1 MLVAVVAIGAALV
14 VAPGLRE
21 AVGFGPMTAPP
32 IAASSHAPTSGPT
45 PTPSEEPAA
54 TYRPNSAYVRSIIDQ
69 YGVRERL
76 QAAVDKGR
84 ADLAA
89 PAVSASILFADGRL
103 WTGLA
108 GVADLATMRPLRAD
122 TPFAIASVSKTFL
135 AAEILALVAEG
146 RLSLEAPVAPLI
158 PGVLVGTQPI
168 DPRIT
173 IRQLLD
179 HTSGLGDFLMDRTFD
194 LAVQADPTAVWTPI
208 MALAYAGR
216 SVGAPGA
223 GYHYSNTGYV
233 LLGLIAEQLTGR
245 TLAQEYRTRFLEPLG
260 LTSVTYQGAEP
271 PSAQM
276 PTAYRY
282 KSVALTARPTDV
294 TDGTDI
300 RPFTA
305 LTTAAGAAGSVAASS
320 GDLARWA
327 RALYGGYLIAPELVQ
342 QMVDDAA
349 TTASLRPSYPYGL
362 GVQVFKIDGR
372 TAFGHSGRLV
382 GARSAMRWFPELG
395 IAIAVMVN
403 ESRFD
408 PAPILRDLL
417 AIVAPES
424 REPAPAPGRTGWF

>member
-1 MLVAVVAIGAALV
+1 MLVAVVATGAALV
-14 VAPGLRE
+14 GVPGVRE
-21 AVGFGPMTAPP
+21 AFGLGPTASPP
-32 IAASSHAPTSGPT
+32 ITASSHAPTPASTPT
-45 PTPSEEPAA
+45 PTVQPAA
-54 TYRPNSAYVRSIIDQ
+54 TYRPNSAYVPSVIDQ

-108 GVADLATMRPLRAD
+108 GVADLATKRPLRPD

-146 RLSLEAPVAPLI
+146 CLSLEAPAAPFV

-179 HTSGLGDFLMDRTFD
+179 HTSGLGDFLVDRKLD
-194 LAVQADPTAVWTPI
+194 LAIQADPTAVWTPT

-216 SVGAPGA
+216 SVGVPGA

-233 LLGLIAEQLTGR
+233 LLGLIAEHLTGR
-245 TLAQEYRTRFLEPLG
+245 TLAEEYRTRFFERLG
-260 LTSVTYQGAEP
+260 LKSVTYQGAEP

-294 TDGTDI
+294 TDGSDI

-305 LTTAAGAAGSVAASS
+305 ITTAAGAAGSVAASS

-327 RALYGGYLIAPELVQ
+327 RALYDGYVIPPALVQ
-342 QMVDDAA
+342 LMIDDAA

-362 GVQVFKIDGR
+362 GVQVFQIDGR
-372 TAFGHSGRLV
+372 TALGHSGRLV
-382 GARSAMRWFPELG
+382 GARSVMRWFPDLG
-395 IAIAVMVN
+395 IAIAIVTN

-417 AIVAPES
+417 AIVAPEAANPHP
-424 REPAPAPGRTGWF
+424 RQD